1 MTHHN
6 KFSAVC
12 RQALEKVKA
21 SSPLSPPENQPTPT
35 LFFVQITAQFIRTP
49 LEGSPQ
55 STIPSNNCLPP
66 GTIGVPH
73 LVPRAGIE
81 PATSRFTVS
90 SYLVFFQ
97 ATGALTL
104 RISSVWLSRRGQTCR
119 ADPWLLAE
127 IKIVK
132 VGPAVQKLSPLKVGP
147 RQSYRNE
154 LWLSFDPESSSIGQT
169 VQKLSP
175 LKVGPRFSLDY
186 LRSSRYRKP
195 LGIALR
201 RRKQSY
207 RNKSWLSFDPKI
219 SKIRP
224 RIPKLSH
231 LQLNI
236 PNLFIPIFDV
246 EYLATN
252 PFLSIVIADKVL
264 ALDHSFHLSPQ
275 SRQSDFSFKS
285 YSTSKSTLD

>member
-1 MTHHN
+1 MYL
-6 KFSAVC
+6 V
-12 RQALEKVKA
+12 RQAFPQMDE
-21 SSPLSPPENQPTPT
+21 PLKHHPFNQLPTAWHNRNSTFGPPSRD
-35 LFFVQITAQFIRTP
+35 RTSD
-49 LEGSPQ
+49 LKIYS
-55 STIPSNNCLPP
+55 
-66 GTIGVPH
+66 
-73 LVPRAGIE
+73 LVLLG
-81 PATSRFTVS
+81 
-90 SYLVFFQ
+90 L
-97 ATGALTL
+97 
-104 RISSVWLSRRGQTCR
+104 LSGDRRRGQTCR
-119 ADPWLLAE
+119 ADPWLIAE

-132 VGPAVQKLSPLKVGP
+132 IGPA
-147 RQSYRNE
+147 
-154 LWLSFDPESSSIGQT
+154 

-201 RRKQSY
+201 RRGQSY
-207 RNKSWLSFDPKI
+207 RDESWLSFDPKI

-224 RIPKLSH
+224 RIPTLSH
-231 LQLNI
+231 IQLNI